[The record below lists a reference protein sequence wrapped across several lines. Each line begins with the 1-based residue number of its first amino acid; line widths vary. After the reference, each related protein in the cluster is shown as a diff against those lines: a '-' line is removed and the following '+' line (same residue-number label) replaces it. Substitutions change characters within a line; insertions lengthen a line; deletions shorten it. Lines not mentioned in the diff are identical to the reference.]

1 MNLYLQE
8 FSTYWFYRNRI
19 ALLQKEEERAR
30 KKIERTKSRAI
41 EILALRDEN
50 ERRIDE
56 WIAASHDDEEM
67 QKMRLSKNKEYD
79 ERMRKAR
86 LDRNIKLKEKHKM
99 DIGKLREEKKSILR
113 EIVKSESD
121 EYRRNQ
127 EKREEV
133 RRQLMEAKLRREA
146 EQAERERKT
155 REFYERK
162 AANEAM
168 EAKRAEKLVK
178 ALEKKE
184 REWIAKLKET
194 QVVQESA
201 FGLLET
207 ALTRESASAGLEQIK
222 ESTKA
227 MNSRK

>member
-1 MNLYLQE
+1 M
-8 FSTYWFYRNRI
+8 
-19 ALLQKEEERAR
+19 QKEEERAR
-30 KKIERTKSRAI
+30 KKIERTKTRAI

-50 ERRIDE
+50 ERRIEE
-56 WIAASHDDEEM
+56 WVAASGEDEAM
-67 QKMRLSKNKEYD
+67 QQMRVMRNKEFD
-79 ERMRKAR
+79 EKARKAR
-86 LDRNIKLKEKHKM
+86 LDRTVKMKEKHKM
-99 DIGKLREEKKSILR
+99 DVDKLRAEKKIILR

-121 EYRRNQ
+121 EFRRNQ

-133 RRQLMEAKLRREA
+133 RRQLNEAKAKREA
-146 EQAERERKT
+146 ELAEKERKT

-162 AANEAM
+162 AANEAA

-207 ALTRESASAGLEQIK
+207 ALTRESASAGLEQIR
-222 ESTKA
+222 ESTKQL
-227 MNSRK
+227 SIGK

>member
-1 MNLYLQE
+1 
-8 FSTYWFYRNRI
+8 
-19 ALLQKEEERAR
+19 
-30 KKIERTKSRAI
+30 
-41 EILALRDEN
+41 LRDEN

-133 RRQLMEAKLRREA
+133 RRQLMEAKLKREA

-222 ESTKA
+222 ESTKV